1 MVNNMKNFKNKRI
14 EMLKKINFL
23 KKKVGWSYENLGKT
37 FLIHQKNSLKKLKT
51 YWVGVEWG
59 NNGLLSHR
67 RNAEP
72 VRFRPTQITALIA
85 KENIKN
91 FGF

>member
-1 MVNNMKNFKNKRI
+1 MQVLGHLKGWCDDETTRNDTPNFSNKDA
-14 EMLKKINFL
+14 KI
-23 KKKVGWSYENLGKT
+23 
-37 FLIHQKNSLKKLKT
+37 

-72 VRFRPTQITALIA
+72 VRFRPTQL
-85 KENIKN
+85 
-91 FGF
+91 